1 MIKKIV
7 LIFALSFTTSI
18 FSQNLY
24 VTKRDYSNSSNY
36 VHSLQKLNSFDG
48 AVINNTNFTTSF
60 PSSYS
65 PESLTFNSQTNEIFG
80 ISENIITK
88 SNVITNSET
97 SFTLPMGTST
107 NYGGLVIAENRLFVT
122 ARDYSVTPEINYIQ
136 EINQAN
142 GEIINSHILISNIQS
157 YNRDLTYLSLTNEIL
172 GLCDSIIYKFN
183 ILNNSQTTLILPI
196 LPNVQYDDIIIAENR
211 LFATTRDYSVTP
223 NIISLRELSLVDG
236 SIINTY
242 NYATNLENYSYIDSL
257 TFLANTREICG
268 ITRGYFNNDYYFKI
282 LKYNIANN
290 TDTSIDLQ
298 SLTSVD
304 YDEIISTST
313 EQNLSINDFSQNTNY
328 KIVKAFNILGQEI
341 PIETTNQILIA
352 KFENGETRKI
362 YNKN

>member
-1 MIKKIV
+1 MIKKLT
-7 LIFALSFTTSI
+7 LIFVLSFNSNI

-36 VHSLQKLNSFDG
+36 VHSLQKLNSLDG
-48 AVINNTNFTTSF
+48 TVINNTDFTTSF

-65 PESLTFNSQTNEIFG
+65 PESLTFNSQTNEILG
-80 ISENIITK
+80 ISGNIITK

-97 SFTLPMGTST
+97 SFTLPLGTST

-172 GLCDSIIYKFN
+172 GLCDNIIYKFN
-183 ILNNSQTTLILPI
+183 ILNNTQTTLILPI
-196 LPNVQYDDIIIAENR
+196 LTNVQYDDIIVAENR

-223 NIISLRELSLVDG
+223 NIIALRELSLIDG

-242 NYATNLENYSYIDSL
+242 NYVTNLENYSYIESL

-268 ITRGYFNNDYYFKI
+268 ITQGYSNDNYHFKI
-282 LKYNIANN
+282 VKYNIANN
-290 TDTSIDLQ
+290 TDASFDLPILTSI
-298 SLTSVD
+298 D

-313 EQNLSINDFSQNTNY
+313 EENLSTNNFAQNTNY
-328 KIVKAFNILGQEI
+328 KIVRAFNILGQEI
-341 PIETTNQILIA
+341 PIETANQIIIVQY
-352 KFENGETRKI
+352 ENGEISKI

>member
-1 MIKKIV
+1 MIKIII
-7 LIFALSFTTSI
+7 LIFALSFNTSI

-36 VHSLQKLNSFDG
+36 VHSLQKLNSLDG
-48 AVINNTNFTTSF
+48 AVINNADFTTSF

-65 PESLTFNSQTNEIFG
+65 PRSLTFNSQTNEIFG

-88 SNVITNSET
+88 SNIITNSET
-97 SFTLPMGTST
+97 SFTLPKGSST
-107 NYGGLVIAENRLFVT
+107 NYDGLVIAENRLFVT
-122 ARDYSVTPEINYIQ
+122 ARDYSLTPEINYIQ

-157 YNRDLTYLSLTNEIL
+157 SNRNLTYLSLTNDIL
-172 GLCDSIIYKFN
+172 GLCDNIIYKFN
-183 ILNNSQTTLILPI
+183 ILNYTQTTLILPI
-196 LPNVQYDDIIIAENR
+196 LTNVQYDDIIIAENR

-223 NIISLRELSLVDG
+223 DIVSLRELSLIDG

-242 NYATNLENYSYIDSL
+242 NYVTNLDTYIDSL

-268 ITRGYFNNDYYFKI
+268 ITRVYFSNYYYFKVV
-282 LKYNIANN
+282 KYNIANN

-298 SLTSVD
+298 CLTSVD

-313 EQNLSINDFSQNTNY
+313 EQNLSTNDFTQNTNY
-328 KIVKAFNILGQEI
+328 RIVKAFNVLGQEI
-341 PIETTNQILIA
+341 PIETNNQIIIA
-352 KFENGETRKI
+352 KFENGEIRKI